1 MFVALEGI
9 DGSGKT
15 TTADEVVRRLAAAG
29 LPVLRVNKKAPPCTD
44 PLVEQHMTGLRRL
57 LWPAD
62 HGSTEDP
69 FRRMG
74 ELHWI
79 YLMAAWFYT
88 LQERVIE
95 PAVTAGQSVVV
106 DSWIYKFL
114 ARVRTHQEVP
124 WQHTRT
130 VFEHI
135 RHPDLMVFL
144 DVSPETALLRKGGAY
159 TAGEAGNGATGQAG
173 HQAFL
178 EHQQALLAT
187 LHEFA
192 DAYDWVRVNT
202 TGSDLSTASG
212 QVAELVLSAM
222 RPAFTSYGPAGS

>member
-15 TTADEVVRRLAAAG
+15 STADHVAMLLSAADV
-29 LPVLRVNKKAPPCTD
+29 PVLRVNKKTPPFTD
-44 PLVEQHMTGLRRL
+44 PLIAEHMAGLRRL

-62 HGSTEDP
+62 HGSVEDP

-95 PAVTAGQSVVV
+95 PAVAAGQVVVV

-114 ARVRTHQEVP
+114 ARVRIHHEVP
-124 WQHTRT
+124 WQHTRA
-130 VFEHI
+130 VFEEI
-135 RHPDLMVFL
+135 RHPDLVVML
-144 DVSPETALLRKGGAY
+144 DVPPETALLRKAGAY
-159 TAGEAGNGATGQAG
+159 TAGEAGNQANEQAG

-178 EHQQALLAT
+178 DHQRDLLAT
-187 LHEFA
+187 LHELA
-192 DAYDWVRVNT
+192 DAHAWTRLD
-202 TGSDLSTASG
+202 TGSSDLETASSRVA
-212 QVAELVLSAM
+212 QVVLRALQ
-222 RPAFTSYGPAGS
+222 PAFSSAADS

>member
-15 TTADEVVRRLAAAG
+15 STADNVARILAAAD
-29 LPVLRVNKKAPPCTD
+29 LPVLRVNKKAPSFTD
-44 PLVEQHMTGLRRL
+44 PLVEQHMIGLRRL

-69 FRRMG
+69 FRRIG

-88 LQERVIE
+88 VQARVIE
-95 PAVTAGQSVVV
+95 PAIADGQFVIV

-114 ARVRTHQEVP
+114 ARVRTHREVP
-124 WQHTRT
+124 WQHAQG
-130 VFEHI
+130 VFDHI
-135 RHPDLMVFL
+135 RHPDLVVLL
-144 DVSPETALLRKGGAY
+144 DVAPETALLRKAGAY
-159 TAGEAGNGATGQAG
+159 TPGEAGNSAVAPAG

-178 EHQQALLAT
+178 DHQQALLAT
-187 LHEFA
+187 LYEFA
-192 DAYDWVRVNT
+192 DVHGWIRVDTNS
-202 TGSDLSTASG
+202 SDLDTASS
-212 QVAELVLSAM
+212 QVARVVLGAMQPGLTSSGSAG
-222 RPAFTSYGPAGS
+222 A

>member
-15 TTADEVVRRLAAAG
+15 TTADNVVRLLTVAD
-29 LPVLRVNKKAPPCTD
+29 LPVLRVNKKTPPFTD
-44 PLVEQHMTGLRRL
+44 PLVEQHMIGLRRL

-62 HGSTEDP
+62 QGSTEDP

-95 PAVTAGQSVVV
+95 PALAAGQLVVV

-114 ARVRTHQEVP
+114 ARVRTHPEVP
-124 WQHTRT
+124 WQHTRA
-130 VFEHI
+130 VFDHI
-135 RHPDLMVFL
+135 RHPDLVILL
-144 DVSPETALLRKGGAY
+144 DVPPETALLRKAGAY
-159 TAGEAGNGATGQAG
+159 TAGEAGNGAAAQAG
-173 HQAFL
+173 HQGFL
-178 EHQQALLAT
+178 DHQRALHAT
-187 LHEFA
+187 LDEFA
-192 DAYDWVRVNT
+192 DAHAWIRVDT
-202 TGSDLSTASG
+202 SSSDLDTASSRVA
-212 QVAELVLSAM
+212 QVVLSAM
-222 RPAFTSYGPAGS
+222 QPALTSNGWKGS